1 MVQVQVPLPPPQ
13 QQQQQI
19 GGANGSPT
27 VQAACAGAAGANQ
40 FLTTSL
46 YVGDLEVN
54 LMDNQ
59 LYDLFSQVA
68 QVVSV
73 RVYRDITTSRS
84 LGYAYV
90 NFNSPMD
97 AARAL
102 EMLNY
107 TPFNKKPIRIMYSN
121 RDPSAHRSGAA
132 NIFINNLDKGIN
144 NKALHDTFS
153 AFGNIL
159 SCKVVTDPSGQSK
172 GYGFVQYEQEEAA
185 EIAINKLNGM
195 LLNEKLVI
203 VGPFLRKQE
212 RDNSVNKSVFSNVFV
227 KISRKLQL
235 KKIWKKFLANMK
247 R

>member
-1 MVQVQVPLPPPQ
+1 
-13 QQQQQI
+13 
-19 GGANGSPT
+19 
-27 VQAACAGAAGANQ
+27 
-40 FLTTSL
+40 
-46 YVGDLEVN
+46 
-54 LMDNQ
+54 MDNQ

-68 QVVSV
+68 QEVSV
-73 RVYRDITTSRS
+73 RVYPDITTSRS

-107 TPFNKKPIRIMYSN
+107 TPFNEKPIRIMYSN

-132 NIFINNLDKGIN
+132 NIFINNHDKEIN

-159 SCKVVTDPSGQSK
+159 SCKVATDPSGQSK

-195 LLNEKLVI
+195 LLNEKLVF

-212 RDNSVNKSVFSNVFV
+212 RDNSVNKSVFSNVFI
-227 KISRKLQL
+227 KNLSETTTKENLEEI
-235 KKIWKKFLANMK
+235 LANMK